1 MFRNPVF
8 NLRYVMMAV
17 CVGVSSM
24 SVIEGMHLEAT
35 QSAISKWSHLVPSG
49 SLKTAIDTL
58 VPQVLESREKMKE
71 LVTLICDPGNSSK
84 YANYA
89 HMIFTSVFFGINNSE
104 RNKLERMLDVIA
116 DHRGSGG
123 GLDPTTYLMYYD
135 SGRYDD
141 CLPED
146 DDDFKASKW

>member
-1 MFRNPVF
+1 MFRKPVF

-71 LVTLICDPGNSSK
+71 LVTLICNPSNSSK

-89 HMIFTSVFFGINNSE
+89 HMIFKSIFTDCANVE
-104 RNKLERMLDVIA
+104 RNKLEKMLATIA
-116 DHRGSGG
+116 DHRDSGG
-123 GLDPTTYLMYYD
+123 GTQSDLYWTWYEDKYFD
-135 SGRYDD
+135 S
-141 CLPED
+141 LAPED
-146 DDDFKASKW
+146 DGTEWGSKK